1 MNEVEERKKIVKEL
15 RNIGI
20 EPYAYHY
27 EINAHSKDILE
38 KYKHLKPEEITEDY
52 YSIAGR
58 VMVKRDFGK
67 IIFIVLRDE
76 YGDIQVVFN
85 KQFSEEALDFVKKF
99 IHAGDIIGVNGF
111 VFRTKRGEVSIGVKE
126 MKLLAKAI
134 RPLPEK
140 FHGLKDVEKRYRQ
153 RYLDFMVNLESRE
166 KIKMRAKIIR
176 SLRKFIESKG
186 FIEIE
191 TPYLQTFYGGAEAEP
206 FVTHLNFLDQKIYLA
221 ISPELYLKR
230 LIIGGFEKVYHI
242 ARNFRNESIDS
253 THNPEF
259 VMLELYQAYADVFDM
274 MNLTEELIKSIAKA
288 TGKEKIHF
296 RGKEIDLTKVERK
309 TMRELLK
316 EKGIDVDALSNEE
329 LAKKI
334 DELNIDEGK
343 KKLAKLNRG
352 RMIMTL
358 FEELCEDNLI
368 NPTIVYE
375 YPKEVCP
382 LTKVSRN
389 DPNYAERFEMYI
401 GGIEIANAYS
411 ELNDPEAQRKN
422 FEEQEKLR
430 KFDKEIPPKD
440 WEFIEAMEYGMPPTG
455 GLGLGVDR
463 LVMLLT
469 ESDSIKEVIPFPFVK
484 GPVV

>member
-1 MNEVEERKKIVKEL
+1 MNEIEERKKIVEEL
-15 RNIGI
+15 RKKGI
-20 EPYAYHY
+20 NPYAYHY
-27 EINAHSKDILE
+27 EVNARSNEIKE
-38 KYKHLKPEEITEDY
+38 KYSHLKPEETTDDY
-52 YSIAGR
+52 YSLAGR
-58 VMVKRDFGK
+58 VIVKRDFGK
-67 IIFIVLRDE
+67 ILFVVLRDE
-76 YGDIQVVFN
+76 VSDIQLVFN
-85 KQFSEEALDFVKKF
+85 MQFDEDTLNFVKEY

-111 VFRTKRGEVSIGVKE
+111 VFRTKRGEISIGVKE
-126 MKLLAKAI
+126 IKLLSKAI

-140 FHGLKDVEKRYRQ
+140 FHGLVDIEKRYRQ
-153 RYLDFMVNLESRE
+153 RYLDFIVNLESRE
-166 KIKMRAKIIR
+166 KIKQRAKIIKLVR
-176 SLRKFIESKG
+176 NFVESNG
-186 FIEIE
+186 FIEVE

-206 FVTHLNFLDQKIYLA
+206 FVTHLNFLDQKIYLS

-230 LIIGGFEKVYHI
+230 LIIGGFERVYHL

-259 VMLELYQAYADVFDM
+259 AMLELYQAYADVYDM
-274 MNLTEELIKSIAKA
+274 MDLTENLIKSVAKLI
-288 TGKEKIHF
+288 GKEKIKF
-296 RGKEIDLTKVERK
+296 RGHEIDLTKVERK
-309 TMRELLK
+309 TMRGLLK
-316 EKGIDVDALSNEE
+316 EKGVDVDKLTDEE

-334 DELNIDEGK
+334 DELDIDDNK

-375 YPKEVCP
+375 YPIEVCP
-382 LTKVSRN
+382 LTKVSRDN
-389 DPNYAERFEMYI
+389 PNYAERFEMYI

-411 ELNDPEAQRKN
+411 ELNDPEIQKKN
-422 FEEQEKLR
+422 FEAQEKMR
-430 KFDKEIPPKD
+430 KLDKEIPPKD

-455 GLGLGVDR
+455 GLGIGIDR

-469 ESDSIKEVIPFPFVK
+469 ESDSIKEIIPFPFTK

>member
-1 MNEVEERKKIVKEL
+1 MNEIEERKKIVEEL
-15 RNIGI
+15 RKQGI
-20 EPYAYHY
+20 EPYEYHY
-27 EINAHSKDILE
+27 EINAHSKEILE
-38 KYKHLKPEEITEDY
+38 KYKHLKPEEVTDDY

-58 VMVKRDFGK
+58 IMVKRDFGK
-67 IIFIVLRDE
+67 IMFLVLRDE
-76 YGDIQVVFN
+76 VGDIQIVLN
-85 KQFSEEALDFVKKF
+85 KQFNESALEFAKKF
-99 IHAGDIIGVNGF
+99 LHAGDIVGVNGF
-111 VFRTKRGEVSIGVKE
+111 VFRTKRGEISIGVKE
-126 MKLLAKAI
+126 IKLLSKAI

-153 RYLDFMVNLESRE
+153 RYLDFIVNLESRE
-166 KIKMRAKIIR
+166 KIKKRAEIIR
-176 SLRKFIESKG
+176 LIRKFIESKG
-186 FIEIE
+186 FIEVE

-206 FVTHLNFLDQKIYLA
+206 FVTHLNFLDQKIYLS

-230 LIIGGFEKVYHI
+230 LIIGGFEKVYHV

-274 MNLTEELIKSIAKA
+274 MNLTEELIRSVAK
-288 TGKEKIHF
+288 TIGKEKIKF
-296 RGKEIDLTKVERK
+296 RGHEIDLTKVERK
-309 TMRELLK
+309 KMKELLL
-316 EKGIDVDALSNEE
+316 EKGIDVDKLSNEE

-334 DELNIDEGK
+334 DELDIDEKK

-352 RMIMTL
+352 RMILTL
-358 FEELCEDNLI
+358 FEELCEDDLI

-382 LTKVSRN
+382 LTKSSRD
-389 DPNYAERFEMYI
+389 DPNYAERFELYI

-411 ELNDPEAQRKN
+411 ELNDPEVQRKN

-440 WEFIEAMEYGMPPTG
+440 WDFVEAMEYGMPPTG

-469 ESDSIKEVIPFPFVK
+469 ESDSIKEIIPFPFVK

>member
-1 MNEVEERKKIVKEL
+1 MNEIEERKKIVEEL
-15 RNIGI
+15 RKSGI

-27 EINAHSKDILE
+27 EINAHSKEIIE
-38 KYKHLKPEEITEDY
+38 KYSFLKPEETTDDY

-76 YGDIQVVFN
+76 IGDIQVVFN
-85 KQFSEEALDFVKKF
+85 KQFDEKALNFVKEF

-111 VFRTKRGEVSIGVKE
+111 VFRTKRGEISVGVKE
-126 MKLLAKAI
+126 VKLLSKAI

-166 KIKMRAKIIR
+166 KIKMRARIIK
-176 SLRKFIESKG
+176 LVRKFLESNG
-186 FIEIE
+186 FIEVE

-206 FVTHLNFLDQKIYLA
+206 FITHLNFLDQKIYLS

-230 LIIGGFEKVYHI
+230 LIIGGFERVYHL

-259 VMLELYQAYADVFDM
+259 AMLELYQAYADIYDM
-274 MNLTEELIKSIAKA
+274 MDIIENLIKTLAKEI
-288 TGKEKIHF
+288 GKNKIKF
-296 RGKEIDLTKVERK
+296 KGKEIDLTKVERK
-309 TMRELLK
+309 TMRELLL
-316 EKGIDVDALSNEE
+316 EKGVDVDKLSDEE
-329 LAKKI
+329 LSQKI
-334 DELNIDEGK
+334 DELDIDDKK

-352 RMIMTL
+352 RMILTL
-358 FEELCEDNLI
+358 FEELCEEELI

-375 YPKEVCP
+375 YPIEVCP
-382 LTKVSRN
+382 LTKPSRDN
-389 DPNYAERFEMYI
+389 PKYAERFEIYI
-401 GGIEIANAYS
+401 GGIELANAYS
-411 ELNDPEAQRKN
+411 ELNDPEIQRKN

-430 KFDKEIPPKD
+430 KFDKEVPPKD
-440 WEFIEAMEYGMPPTG
+440 WDFVEAMEYGMPPTG
-455 GLGLGVDR
+455 GMGIGIDR